1 VLATAL
7 NQRVWAKHLNH
18 RLVQCLGSVDH
29 DYHRTVGIQSALN
42 QIGEQG
48 PHPRSILGRALAQS
62 QYVLGPALIN
72 AHRRQYHMLGEV
84 HAIDQQRY
92 QGEAAQF
99 AAHQFRQFTLGAVDV
114 VFPPAG
120 MPMTVRHEGAER
132 RPKMG
137 T

>member
-1 VLATAL
+1 
-7 NQRVWAKHLNH
+7 
-18 RLVQCLGSVDH
+18 
-29 DYHRTVGIQSALN
+29 
-42 QIGEQG
+42 
-48 PHPRSILGRALAQS
+48 
-62 QYVLGPALIN
+62 
-72 AHRRQYHMLGEV
+72 MLGEV